1 MSNLPDSKDTINKL
15 TLRIAVGAMFFMAGL
30 SFSSWASRIATVQ
43 QNMGLS
49 EAGLGAVLFALPVG
63 LMCSLPFSGW
73 IITKIGSKK
82 LVIGALLVYAIA
94 LVTLGLAQN
103 TFQLII
109 CLLCFGFA
117 SNSVNIAVNT
127 QAVAT
132 EQLYQRPIMA
142 FFHGLWSLAGF
153 TGAGIGTFM
162 IAKGIAPFHHFSLM
176 LVVIGIG
183 VAVAA
188 RYLKD
193 DKVTDAGP
201 VFVMPDKSLIKLGII
216 AFCSMICEGAMFD
229 WSVIYFKK
237 VVLAPQALVGIGFTT
252 FMFTMAGGRFVADW
266 FAHKFGL
273 KRTLQVS
280 GSLTA
285 TGLLIA
291 VAFPHVY
298 TAMAGFLLVGAGVSS
313 VVPMVY
319 SAAGKSKTM
328 LPGVALAAVSTIG
341 FMGFLVG
348 PPVIGFIAGI
358 ATLRASFI
366 LIACMG
372 ISVVVVSTM
381 AKIDSDKTQEKLPD
395 ETATV
400 DFSPPVPDPQQQ
412 D

>member
-1 MSNLPDSKDTINKL
+1 MSNSATPNSSVNKL
-15 TLRIAVGAMFFMAGL
+15 ALRIAVGAMFFMAGL

-43 QNMGLS
+43 QTLGLS
-49 EAGLGAVLFALPVG
+49 DAGLGAVLFALPVG

-82 LVIGALLVYAIA
+82 LVISALIVYALA

-103 TFQLII
+103 AFQLII
-109 CLLCFGFA
+109 CLICFGFS
-117 SNSVNIAVNT
+117 SNAVNIAVNT

-153 TGAGIGTFM
+153 TGAGIGAFM
-162 IAKGIAPFHHFSLM
+162 IANGIIPLNHFMGM
-176 LVVIGIG
+176 LIVIALG
-183 VAVAA
+183 VLVAA

-237 VVLAPQALVGIGFTT
+237 VVLAPTALVGVGFTT

-266 FAHKFGL
+266 FAHRFGL

-280 GSLTA
+280 GTLTA
-285 TGLLIA
+285 TGLAIA
-291 VAFPHVY
+291 VIFPYVP
-298 TAMAGFLLVGAGVSS
+298 TALFGFLLVGAGVSS

-328 LPGVALAAVSTIG
+328 APGVALAAVSTIG
-341 FMGFLVG
+341 FLGFLVG

-358 ATLRASFI
+358 ATLRASFV

-372 ISVVVVSTM
+372 ISVVVVSTK
-381 AKIDSDKTQEKLPD
+381 AKLDQDDKTENITE
-395 ETATV
+395 ETPI
-400 DFSPPVPDPQQQ
+400 DFSPPVSDLQQR